1 MKRNILHII
10 ASLAVLLFAF
20 AACSTKKN
28 TSGTRFY
35 HAMTA
40 RFNTYFNGSEAFKE
54 GVFAQQDGHKDNYT
68 ELLPIFNVRD
78 KKTAGIGKSN
88 FETAIEKC
96 EKAIKQHSIKAK
108 PKTNVNKRKTAED
121 KAYLARKEF
130 NPFLRHAWLL
140 MGKAQFQQGDFIE
153 AASTFNYICS
163 LYAGQPEVV
172 SVARAYL
179 ARCYVE
185 LEWPYDAE
193 DALRRIRRDSIEGD
207 GEKEYNASYAD
218 YLILVEQYK
227 EAIPYLQST
236 IKKERNKQQRARLN
250 YLLGQLY
257 HETGNDAEAYK
268 ALRRVIRANPT
279 YELSFSAQ
287 ILQTEVM
294 AEGNHNKVVKK
305 LKRMAR
311 NKKNKDYQ
319 DQIYYALGNIYL
331 ANKDTAH
338 CIGAYEKGKKA
349 LDEVSEV
356 IDLIEETEEE
366 DLVPE
371 LDALLNTAEEDLED
385 MRIRSLLRGKYDGY
399 NALLTLHSGAGGTES
414 CDWVSML
421 YRMYTRYAE
430 KSGFK
435 VTELDRLD
443 GDEAGI
449 KSVDFKI
456 EGENAYGY
464 LKAEK
469 GVHRLV
475 RISPFDANKRRHTSF
490 ASLEV
495 MPEIEDDGDVEI
507 RSEDLKVTTFRSSG
521 AGGQH
526 INKTESAIR
535 IQHIPTGIVV
545 SCQNERSQIQ
555 NREMAMK
562 MLRSKLIELK
572 ESERLANEQNLKGE
586 IKKIEWGSQ
595 IRSYVFCPYTLVKDH
610 RTGCE
615 TGNIQAVMDGDIQ
628 PFIIDYLKKS

>member
-1 MKRNILHII
+1 MFKADDYRLKMKALSD
-10 ASLAVLLFAF
+10 SL
-20 AACSTKKN
+20 
-28 TSGTRFY
+28 
-35 HAMTA
+35 
-40 RFNTYFNGSEAFKE
+40 E
-54 GVFAQQDGHKDNYT
+54 
-68 ELLPIFNVRD
+68 
-78 KKTAGIGKSN
+78 
-88 FETAIEKC
+88 ETAEALDIRELGGKLAELKAEQEKPEVWQDLEKSKKLAREVSAVESKINAYEKG
-96 EKAIKQHSIKAK
+96 EKAIK
-108 PKTNVNKRKTAED
+108 
-121 KAYLARKEF
+121 
-130 NPFLRHAWLL
+130 
-140 MGKAQFQQGDFIE
+140 
-153 AASTFNYICS
+153 
-163 LYAGQPEVV
+163 EV
-172 SVARAYL
+172 
-179 ARCYVE
+179 
-185 LEWPYDAE
+185 
-193 DALRRIRRDSIEGD
+193 G
-207 GEKEYNASYAD
+207 
-218 YLILVEQYK
+218 
-227 EAIPYLQST
+227 
-236 IKKERNKQQRARLN
+236 
-250 YLLGQLY
+250 
-257 HETGNDAEAYK
+257 
-268 ALRRVIRANPT
+268 
-279 YELSFSAQ
+279 
-287 ILQTEVM
+287 
-294 AEGNHNKVVKK
+294 
-305 LKRMAR
+305 
-311 NKKNKDYQ
+311 
-319 DQIYYALGNIYL
+319 
-331 ANKDTAH
+331 
-338 CIGAYEKGKKA
+338 
-349 LDEVSEV
+349 EV
-356 IDLIEETEEE
+356 IDLIEETGEEALIG
-366 DLVPE
+366 D
-371 LDALLNTAEEDLED
+371 LDALISAAEKDIED

-430 KSGFK
+430 QNGYK

-449 KSVDFKI
+449 KSVDFRI

-495 MPEIEDDGDVEI
+495 MPEIEDEGDVEI

-572 ESERLANEQNLKGE
+572 ESERMEKEQSIKGE

-610 RTGCE
+610 RTGYE

-628 PFIIDYLKKS
+628 PFIIDYLKKT